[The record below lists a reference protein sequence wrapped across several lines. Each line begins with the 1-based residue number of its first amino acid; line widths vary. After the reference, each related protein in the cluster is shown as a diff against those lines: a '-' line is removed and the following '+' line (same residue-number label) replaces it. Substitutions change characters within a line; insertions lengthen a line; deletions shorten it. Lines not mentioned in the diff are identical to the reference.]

1 MNVNLTKREKNPL
14 MHREEIE
21 FEVTDTKNTPSR
33 KEVIAKIA
41 ALTNAKPN
49 TVTITKIESTYG
61 SMSAHGQA
69 KVYEDPA
76 FMKTVESEYLAKRG
90 IKEKKEEKEAPK
102 PPKEE
107 GKEAPKEEKKEE
119 AKEAPKEEKKE
130 EKAEEKK

>member
-49 TVTITKIESTYG
+49 AVTITKIESAYG
-61 SMSAHGQA
+61 SMSARGQA
-69 KVYEDPA
+69 KVYDDPA
-76 FMKTVESEYLAKRG
+76 FMQTVEAEHLAKRG
-90 IKEKKEEKEAPK
+90 IKEKKEEKKEAPPAPK
-102 PPKEE
+102 PEAKE
-107 GKEAPKEEKKEE
+107 GKEE
-119 AKEAPKEEKKE
+119 AKPEAKPEEKKE